1 MTLKQLYLSAY
12 IFYQKIPFYQ
22 NVHVRITTLTEEWNR
37 NLVYL
42 VICVPAPLP
51 VVVHAVRSALL
62 GPVSA
67 ISARAVPAQAARA
80 AAAAGQVVVIH
91 GGRVGDDLACEMM

>member
-1 MTLKQLYLSAY
+1 MHFK
-12 IFYQKIPFYQ
+12 
-22 NVHVRITTLTEEWNR
+22 NGNRII
-37 NLVYL
+37 VYL

-51 VVVHAVRSALL
+51 VIVVNSVRSALL

-67 ISARAVPAQAARA
+67 ISARAVPAQAAGT

-91 GGRVGDDLACEMM
+91 GGRVGDDLAFEMM